1 MGAERARGVR
11 GWLLVYVV
19 CSIPV
24 SMFLAA
30 GLSGWFL
37 DYPIALWLTI
47 FLVLASPLLLI
58 VLRSSAAPR
67 WNVAALWIAA
77 ISITVRIVDG
87 VLFQRMRDGL
97 PRLTGEELLDALPVL
112 VGIVLFALGWATVWT
127 KYFRTSMRVSNTFGQ
142 WG

>member
-11 GWLLVYVV
+11 GWLLVYLV

-24 SMFLAA
+24 SMFFAA

-37 DYPIALWLTI
+37 DYPIGLWLTL

-67 WNVAALWIAA
+67 WNIAALWIAA
-77 ISITVRIVDG
+77 ISITVRIVHG
-87 VLFQRMRDGL
+87 VLFQRILEGR
-97 PRLTGEELLDALPVL
+97 PRLTGEELADALPL
-112 VGIVLFALGWATVWT
+112 LLGIVFFALGWATAWT
-127 KYFRTSMRVSNTFGQ
+127 KYFRTSRRVGNTFGK
-142 WG
+142 

>member
-1 MGAERARGVR
+1 MGGEGPRGVR

-47 FLVLASPLLLI
+47 FLVLASPLLL
-58 VLRSSAAPR
+58 VVSRSSAAPR
-67 WNVAALWIAA
+67 WNIAVLWIAA
-77 ISITVRIVDG
+77 IAITVRIVHG
-87 VLFQRMRDGL
+87 VLFQRIQEGL

-112 VGIVLFALGWATVWT
+112 LGIVLFALGWATAWT
-127 KYFRTSMRVSNTFGQ
+127 KYFRTSVRVSNTFGQ